1 MFVCW
6 KETGLE
12 SSGIGLGLSPVP
24 PPGGKES
31 CARRLAASLS
41 LRLFSFFRVCVCVCV
56 CVCVGSPNYNG
67 SRLKSE
73 LTILRMNQQQ
83 RERTWDLLKPQT

>member
-1 MFVCW
+1 MCC

-31 CARRLAASLS
+31 CALRLASEVSGFFL
-41 LRLFSFFRVCVCVCV
+41 SFFRVCVCVCV